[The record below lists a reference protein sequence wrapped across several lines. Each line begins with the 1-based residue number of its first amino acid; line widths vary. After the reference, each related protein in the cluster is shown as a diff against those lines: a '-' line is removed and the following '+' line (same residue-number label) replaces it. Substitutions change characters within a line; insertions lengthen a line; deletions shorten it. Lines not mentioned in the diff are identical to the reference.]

1 MAAQYFAERPAS
13 ARDPI
18 DVDVNVRGVGFT
30 LTTDRG
36 VFSHG
41 HLDAGTS
48 LLLHTAPDPPAN
60 GVFCDVGCGAGP
72 FAIALGLLRPTATVW
87 AVDINERARELTT
100 SNARRAAAGNI
111 TVVAPPE
118 VPDDLECDLI
128 WSNPPVRIGKAAMRD
143 LLASWLDRLSPT
155 GMAVLVI
162 NRHLGADS
170 MQRWLEDRGH
180 GCDRLASRRGFR
192 ILSVSPR

>member
-1 MAAQYFAERPAS
+1 M
-13 ARDPI
+13 
-18 DVDVNVRGVGFT
+18 
-30 LTTDRG
+30 
-36 VFSHG
+36 
-41 HLDAGTS
+41 
-48 LLLHTAPDPPAN
+48 LHTAPDPPTN
-60 GVFCDVGCGAGP
+60 GVFCDIGCGAGP
-72 FAIALGLLRPTATVW
+72 IAIALGLLRPTATVW

-118 VPDDLECDLI
+118 VPDNLECDLI